1 MERLMTPAS
10 DDLRFGVAGIPH
22 SCPGNSSLRAID
34 YLVSIGLE
42 ALELE
47 FVQGLRMGQE
57 TAEQIKIKASQLGI
71 KLSAHAPYFI
81 NLNAEDPGQR
91 MRSQEL
97 LLNSL
102 RLAASA
108 GASDLVFHA
117 GYYGRKTPAE
127 AYSRIKDSLKDI
139 LSISRLEKIPAR
151 LRIETMGKR
160 QQFGSLDEVLSLCRE
175 LDGLSPCLDFAHILS
190 REGKINSYRDFSQVL
205 RKVEKKLGR
214 RALSTAH
221 IHISGVIF
229 NQHGEIKHINLDE
242 SEFHYDDWLQA
253 LFEAGIKGT
262 IIDESPAREADAL
275 RLKNLYLNLLKKGT
289 RAELGRNRYDFLD
302 TD

>member
-1 MERLMTPAS
+1 MTPAS

-34 YLVSIGLE
+34 YLVSIGLD

-47 FVQGLRMGQE
+47 FVQGLKMGQE
-57 TAEQIKIKASQLGI
+57 TAGQIKIKASQLGI

-91 MRSQEL
+91 MRSQDL

-102 RLAASA
+102 RLAAST

-127 AYSRIKDSLKDI
+127 TYSRIKDSLKDI

-175 LDGLSPCLDFAHILS
+175 LDGLSPCLDFAHILA

-205 RKVEKKLGR
+205 RKVEKSLAAGLSVQPTFTFQGSFLISMEKSSISILTNQSLTMMTGSRLYLKLVSKGLLLM
-214 RALSTAH
+214 RALPVKLMPCA
-221 IHISGVIF
+221 
-229 NQHGEIKHINLDE
+229 
-242 SEFHYDDWLQA
+242 
-253 LFEAGIKGT
+253 
-262 IIDESPAREADAL
+262 
-275 RLKNLYLNLLKKGT
+275 
-289 RAELGRNRYDFLD
+289 
-302 TD
+302 